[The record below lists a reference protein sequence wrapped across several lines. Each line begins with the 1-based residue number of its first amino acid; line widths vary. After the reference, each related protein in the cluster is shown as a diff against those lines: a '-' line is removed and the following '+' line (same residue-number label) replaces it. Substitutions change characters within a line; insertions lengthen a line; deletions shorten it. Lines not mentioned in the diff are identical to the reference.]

1 MSASS
6 CRPRMPD
13 GDAEL
18 SSIVLFTV
26 TGVLDVGALI
36 ERTSR
41 PVANELEL
49 SEAQVPAAGGEDA
62 GIGRADG
69 LLDRDLGGA
78 ADVRRRVPQ
87 RPVRDESERSDV
99 ERGAGPKTFFRVPS
113 ER

>member
-36 ERTSR
+36 ERT
-41 PVANELEL
+41 NELEL
-49 SEAQVPAAGGEDA
+49 SEAQVPAPGGEDA